1 MPNFVSRLFL
11 ALALLG
17 LTACANTD
25 PNGALAPLGD
35 FRLGY
40 NHVIAPDVQ
49 KGPFSRDATEDELSA
64 ALAGAIEERFGRYD
78 GDGLYHFG
86 ISIGGYVLA
95 QPGLPV
101 VYTPK
106 SVIIFDVTIYD
117 NATQEK
123 LNEEPHRITAFE
135 GLQNTA
141 PVIGSGLAR
150 DKDAQ
155 LDNLVQEGARLLQD
169 YLRKNPDWF
178 TPDPETPRTP
188 FDRAAE
194 KAKLAKTQ
202 AARRAALAAG
212 VPVATAP
219 AAN

>member
-1 MPNFVSRLFL
+1 MPLVPIRRILAAFSLL
-11 ALALLG
+11 ALA
-17 LTACANTD
+17 ACANTD
-25 PNGALAPLGD
+25 PAGPLVPLGD

-49 KGPFSRDATEDELSA
+49 KGPFSRDASEDELSR
-64 ALAGAIEERFGRYD
+64 ALEAAIEERFGRYD

-106 SVIIFDVTIYD
+106 SVMIFDVTIYD
-117 NATQEK
+117 NATQQK
-123 LNEEPHRITAFE
+123 LNEKPHRITAFE

-150 DKDAQ
+150 GKEEQ
-155 LDNLVQEGARLLQD
+155 LKNLTQEGARLLQD
-169 YLRKNPDWF
+169 YLRKNPEWF
-178 TPDPETPRTP
+178 VPDPETPRTE
-188 FDRAAE
+188 FDREVEKRRLAE
-194 KAKLAKTQ
+194 ARARGAQ
-202 AARRAALAAG
+202 AA
-212 VPVATAP
+212 PAP
-219 AAN
+219 AN